1 MAPDENSP
9 QIPPPPPGG
18 PINPSAM
25 TVQEAAK
32 LFSAAGR
39 AVSVEMVQ
47 AAVDAG
53 VPVGADGR
61 INLVEMMAF
70 LEKNLDPRK

>member
-1 MAPDENSP
+1 
-9 QIPPPPPGG
+9 
-18 PINPSAM
+18 M